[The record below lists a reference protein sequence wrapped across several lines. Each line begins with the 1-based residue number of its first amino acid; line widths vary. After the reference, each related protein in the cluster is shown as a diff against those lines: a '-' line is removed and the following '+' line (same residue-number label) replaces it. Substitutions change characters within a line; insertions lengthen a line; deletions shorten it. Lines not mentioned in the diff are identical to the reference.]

1 MFNNINIYQQRAD
14 FLRIVDEIR
23 NGLGYALR
31 NNEPDH
37 GDELAMEMQYGEF
50 HFALVHSL
58 SNAPDRILIE
68 CCFGLLPEA
77 RAEKIM
83 FNLLN
88 MNCMLSEIDGSAFSL
103 DPETNEVIYT
113 LAVDIFGQSG
123 KNMLSKMTE
132 IVWHGRRWLETRF
145 ISEQRS
151 SGAAVDPVALA

>member
-1 MFNNINIYQQRAD
+1 MLNNITNYQHRTD

-23 NGLGYALR
+23 TALGYALR
-31 NNEPDH
+31 NDEPDH
-37 GDELAMEMQYGEF
+37 GDELAMEMHYGEF
-50 HFALVHSL
+50 KFALVHSL

-68 CCFGLLPEA
+68 CCFGPLPEA
-77 RAEKIM
+77 RQEKIM

-113 LAVDIFGQSG
+113 LAMDIFGQSG
-123 KNMLSKMTE
+123 SNMLSKMTE

-145 ISEQRS
+145 ISEQQES
-151 SGAAVDPVALA
+151 SVAVDPIALA